1 MTPEVEDRS
10 RQVYLLHCWQ
20 ERSATVTEKPIWRF
34 AVEKVGLSPAA
45 RRGCA
50 TLEAVMAL
58 LQAELWGEAPGE
70 RQAADQVG

>member
-45 RRGCA
+45 PRGCA
-50 TLEAVMAL
+50 TLEAVITF

-70 RQAADQVG
+70 HRAGDRAG